1 MGGCAELCS
10 QVDAEFSPEAVPGRV
25 DVQRALADLNQHAAA
40 SLTALSA
47 LMLKQQALTAGLD
60 EFRWQRRL
68 ANSHL
73 AAQAVLRSEA
83 EPGARA
89 FLAAAPH
96 GRKRME
102 PAAFVAE
109 LGQRLCMQEA
119 VQDEWCP
126 RCDCILD
133 KFSYHAGLCSAGGER
148 TLRHNA
154 RRDLLCSW
162 VDRAG
167 LQPERE
173 KPQVLLPQRPE
184 DHGLDR
190 RRPADIFVPS
200 YLGAPLAFDLAV
212 TGPQRLET
220 LAEAS
225 RKSLAAAT
233 SYAAVKKAHLDTAA
247 TCQSQGVRFLP
258 LVAETT
264 GAWEADAAKV
274 LNHISWAAAAREGA
288 PAALHGEL
296 LQELCVV
303 ARSFR
308 ARAVLHRRAELAA
321 AHAPSTA
328 ESAAACLLAART
340 STGCSTVR
348 CYSPVRCY
356 PAVRFCYSAVRSLL
370 DRCGIKY
377 PKLSQVLNE
386 VSEVPVA

>member
-1 MGGCAELCS
+1 M
-10 QVDAEFSPEAVPGRV
+10 
-25 DVQRALADLNQHAAA
+25 
-40 SLTALSA
+40 
-47 LMLKQQALTAGLD
+47 
-60 EFRWQRRL
+60 
-68 ANSHL
+68 
-73 AAQAVLRSEA
+73 LRSEA

-154 RRDLLCSW
+154 RRDLLQCSW

-225 RKSLAAAT
+225 RKSLAAI

-247 TCQSQGVRFLP
+247 TCQAQGVRFLP

-274 LNHISWAAAAREGA
+274 LTHISRAAAAREGA
-288 PAALHGEL
+288 DPAALHGEL
-296 LQELCVV
+296 AAQE
-303 ARSFR
+303 S
-308 ARAVLHRRAELAA
+308 
-321 AHAPSTA
+321 
-328 ESAAACLLAART
+328 
-340 STGCSTVR
+340 
-348 CYSPVRCY
+348 
-356 PAVRFCYSAVRSLL
+356 
-370 DRCGIKY
+370 
-377 PKLSQVLNE
+377 
-386 VSEVPVA
+386 

>member
-1 MGGCAELCS
+1 MSLPLMAGGLKSS
-10 QVDAEFSPEAVPGRV
+10 QTACRYGEGPKSRSTGRWSAPSSATGVRDPGPMR
-25 DVQRALADLNQHAAA
+25 
-40 SLTALSA
+40 
-47 LMLKQQALTAGLD
+47 
-60 EFRWQRRL
+60 
-68 ANSHL
+68 
-73 AAQAVLRSEA
+73 
-83 EPGARA
+83 
-89 FLAAAPH
+89 
-96 GRKRME
+96 
-102 PAAFVAE
+102 
-109 LGQRLCMQEA
+109 GQR
-119 VQDEWCP
+119 WHFN
-126 RCDCILD
+126 

-148 TLRHNA
+148 TLRHTA
-154 RRDLLCSW
+154 RRDLLQCSW

-274 LNHISWAAAAREGA
+274 LTHISRAAAAREGA
-288 PAALHGEL
+288 DPAALHGEL

-321 AHAPSTA
+321 APSTA
-328 ESAAACLLAART
+328 ESAAACLLAAR
-340 STGCSTVR
+340 S
-348 CYSPVRCY
+348 
-356 PAVRFCYSAVRSLL
+356 
-370 DRCGIKY
+370 
-377 PKLSQVLNE
+377 
-386 VSEVPVA
+386 